1 MKKKTITRVI
11 VALSAI
17 FTVGAWGMQSEA
29 SYPDI
34 PENEIVRPNWQ
45 FINIT
50 EYEQKRAILY
60 DAALDLC
67 MEASKGAYVWDEW
80 VSEENKNIILNHRVP
95 SLEVLL
101 NAIEQMDSDGCLCD
115 SFDEPLCR
123 FDKAFYEF
131 NKIAKIR

>member
-80 VSEENKNIILNHRVP
+80 VSEENKNIILTYRVP